1 MRKTLALV
9 LMMCALASPCCAGV
23 SDFDRYFVVDMD
35 MEIPDVQKIKSQIGS
50 MKDLYDRGYTSRFR
64 MERKF
69 KKEFSQTI
77 RFYGLSEGRLKNN
90 YEDEL
95 LEILSWLPKDS
106 YQYIGPMLHQV
117 PGMSEK
123 ILNLPG
129 IKETK
134 NQFPKDVAEKF
145 KGMENLEFMSPG
157 LYFLLMPEIW
167 GEKKPEDLDRPR
179 SVRVKKPRINIE
191 LPDFLKEKIKKAE
204 KDDNKEKTPSAKE
217 RQISGAAE
225 KKGRRQNY
233 ALNLRTL
240 HPTLTSP
247 LTSKDVG
254 AFVATIDGIMEFGTK
269 NQMRNY
275 GKLIVAEAVLDAWEA
290 GQGTALRQNS
300 LKDIVNPCQRLV
312 LKTRFAGIYDEFA
325 SVVIKQGFTP
335 EEWAYTCDKTVKAFR
350 VAEANQS
357 VAYAVRF
364 HRRGYYDDYI
374 KQLPEKWQKDM
385 YAVEAAIIKMY
396 TVFKED
402 VVAVRPHQKDL
413 EQKLLKNRGI
423 LLTAPIFY

>member
-1 MRKTLALV
+1 MLKNLAFAIMILAV
-9 LMMCALASPCCAGV
+9 ALPCYAGV
-23 SDFDRYFVVDMD
+23 SDFDRYFIVDMN
-35 MEIPDVQKIKSQIGS
+35 MEIPDMQKLKKQISS

-69 KKEFSQTI
+69 KQEFSQTI

-95 LEILSWLPKDS
+95 LEILSWMPKNS

-134 NQFPKDVAEKF
+134 NQFPKDIAEKF
-145 KGMENLEFMSPG
+145 KGMENIEFMSPG

-167 GEKKPEDLDRPR
+167 GEKKPEDLDKPR
-179 SVRVKKPRINIE
+179 SGRVKKPRINIE
-191 LPDFLKEKIKKAE
+191 LPDFLKEKIKKTE
-204 KDDNKEKTPSAKE
+204 KDDNKEKAP
-217 RQISGAAE
+217 AAQE
-225 KKGRRQNY
+225 KQTAGTMNGKGRKQNHS
-233 ALNLRTL
+233 LNLRTL

-254 AFVATIDGIMEFGTK
+254 AFVSTIDEIMEFGTK
-269 NQMRNY
+269 NQMKNY
-275 GKLIVAEAVLDAWEA
+275 AKLIVAEAVLDVWEA
-290 GQGTALRQNS
+290 EQGTALKQNS

-357 VAYAVRF
+357 IAYAVRF
-364 HRRGYYDDYI
+364 HRRGYYDRYI

-385 YAVEAAIIKMY
+385 YAIEAAIIKMY

-402 VVAVRPHQKDL
+402 VDAVRPHQKDL